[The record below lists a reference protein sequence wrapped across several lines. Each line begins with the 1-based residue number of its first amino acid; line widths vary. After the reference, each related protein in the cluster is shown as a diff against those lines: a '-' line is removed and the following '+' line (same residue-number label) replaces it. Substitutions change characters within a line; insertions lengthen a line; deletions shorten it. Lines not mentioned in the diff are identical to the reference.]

1 MRRSLL
7 SVFIL
12 IGAIAVSNAFADHHM
27 KPSVADLAWM
37 SGSWSGPA
45 GPGTLGEN
53 WIHPVDGSIASLVRM
68 TGGGTTSM
76 VELIIIEEEEDTLVL
91 RIKQWNP
98 GFSPRTPNPQKMILA
113 DLEENR
119 VSFKAAGEGGMS
131 SLTYTRKEDSFTI
144 TVETNEGAKFDIPL
158 SRMK

>member
-1 MRRSLL
+1 MRTLL
-7 SVFIL
+7 SVFL
-12 IGAIAVSNAFADHHM
+12 VVGAVIASTAFADHHM
-27 KPSVADLAWM
+27 KPTVADLAWM

-45 GPGTLGEN
+45 GPGTLEEN

-76 VELIIIEEEEDTLVL
+76 VELIVIEEEDDTLVL
-91 RIKQWNP
+91 RIKQWDP

-113 DLEENR
+113 SLEKNR
-119 VSFKAAGEGGMS
+119 VSFKATEDGGMS
-131 SLTYTRKEDSFTI
+131 SLTYARPTDDAFTI
-144 TVETNEGAKFDIPL
+144 TVETNEGAKFDINL